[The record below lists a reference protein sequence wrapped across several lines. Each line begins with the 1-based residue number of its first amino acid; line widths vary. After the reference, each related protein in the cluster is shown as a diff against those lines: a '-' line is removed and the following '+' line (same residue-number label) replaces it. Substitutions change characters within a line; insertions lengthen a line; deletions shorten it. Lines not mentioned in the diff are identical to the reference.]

1 MGTAMKLHYDPFQI
15 FRGSRTP
22 AGLYA
27 RQKWLG
33 EAETAAWQTG
43 FKARVNDLLANQSA
57 DGSWQHAGVE
67 TVRRLFGLHLTLR
80 SANNAIE
87 KALAWLLAKTG
98 PNQEGLHTPN
108 DTDVARADLSGLP
121 FVLGRLEMLLTG
133 ATLFYRFMH

>member
-1 MGTAMKLHYDPFQI
+1 MKLHYDFFQI

-33 EAETAAWQTG
+33 EAETPAWQTD

-57 DGSWQHAGVE
+57 DGSWQHASVE
-67 TVRRLFGLHLTLR
+67 TVRRLCGLHLTLR

-87 KALAWLLAKTG
+87 KALVWLL
-98 PNQEGLHTPN
+98 NQLKSNQKGLHAPN
-108 DTDVARADLSGLP
+108 DTGLTRADLSGLP